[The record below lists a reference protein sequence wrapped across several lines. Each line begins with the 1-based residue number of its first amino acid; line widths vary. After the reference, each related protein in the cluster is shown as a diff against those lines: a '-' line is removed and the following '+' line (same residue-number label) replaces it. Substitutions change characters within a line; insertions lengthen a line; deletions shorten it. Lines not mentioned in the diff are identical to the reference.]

1 MAKQRLSDE
10 GHMIRFFMTKSGPEC
25 ELMLS
30 NLKSILAN
38 RTDITQAVKKER
50 KRRESKVEAPTL
62 LPGPEHSENKVKA

>member
-1 MAKQRLSDE
+1 MAKPRLSDE

-38 RTDITQAVKKER
+38 RSDITQPVKKER
-50 KRRESKVEAPTL
+50 KKRAPKAEPG
-62 LPGPEHSENKVKA
+62 LPLANPE